1 MQNLPT
7 VGSYTL
13 SPLHLLCALAW
24 GVYAPMA
31 SHVSSWYLNHGS
43 AESTHCRKLHTLPPA
58 SLMCSCMGC
67 LRTNGKPC
75 LLLVLEPRQ
84 CRIYPLS
91 EATRSSPLPILCALA
106 WGVYAPMASHVSSW
120 YLNHGSA
127 ESTHLGSYTL
137 SPLPILCALA
147 WGVYA
152 PMASHVSSWYLNHG
166 SAESTHCRKTSVSRQ
181 I

>member
-1 MQNLPT
+1 
-7 VGSYTL
+7 
-13 SPLHLLCALAW
+13 
-24 GVYAPMA
+24 MA

-43 AESTHCRKLHTLPPA
+43 AESTHCRKLHALPPA

-127 ESTHLGSYTL
+127 ESTH
-137 SPLPILCALA
+137 
-147 WGVYA
+147 
-152 PMASHVSSWYLNHG
+152 
-166 SAESTHCRKTSVSRQ
+166 CRKLHALPPCLSYVLLHGVFTHQWQAMSLPGT
-181 I
+181 

>member
-1 MQNLPT
+1 MHYRAPPLPI
-7 VGSYTL
+7 
-13 SPLHLLCALAW
+13 LCALAW

-43 AESTHCRKLHTLPPA
+43 AESTHCRKLHALPPASLMCSLAWGVYAPMASHVSSWYLNHGSAESTHCRKLHALPPA

-91 EATRSSPLPILCALA
+91 EATRSPPCISYVLLHGVFTHQWQAMSPP
-106 WGVYAPMASHVSSW
+106 G
-120 YLNHGSA
+120 
-127 ESTHLGSYTL
+127 T
-137 SPLPILCALA
+137 
-147 WGVYA
+147 
-152 PMASHVSSWYLNHG
+152 
-166 SAESTHCRKTSVSRQ
+166 
-181 I
+181 